1 MASKPIQTQDSHTEI
16 NESLNESNM
25 SKKKRRRRKKKK
37 GKNGANQSSLTL
49 GKSVFFDAKITNP
62 KDIERTESSATA
74 PNGEVSDKLGGNLV
88 PRFIPK
94 TYSHIDYVEENIAKE
109 IMS

>member
-1 MASKPIQTQDSHTEI
+1 
-16 NESLNESNM
+16 M

-49 GKSVFFDAKITNP
+49 GKSLSSDPNNADLNG
-62 KDIERTESSATA
+62 IERTESSATA
-74 PNGEVSDKLGGNLV
+74 PNGEVSDKLGAQLA

-94 TYSHIDYVEENIAKE
+94 TYSHIDYIEENIAKE
-109 IMS
+109 ILG

>member
-1 MASKPIQTQDSHTEI
+1 
-16 NESLNESNM
+16 M

-49 GKSVFFDAKITNP
+49 GKSIFLDAKISDP

-74 PNGEVSDKLGGNLV
+74 PNGEVSDKLEGNLV